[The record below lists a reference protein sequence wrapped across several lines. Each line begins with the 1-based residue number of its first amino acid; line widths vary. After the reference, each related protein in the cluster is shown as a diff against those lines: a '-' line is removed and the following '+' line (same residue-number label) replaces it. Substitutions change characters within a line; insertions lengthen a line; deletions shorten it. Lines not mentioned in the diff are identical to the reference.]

1 MSVSILMVGSEAL
14 PFSKTGGLADVL
26 GALPLA
32 LGKLGHRVTLV
43 TPKYRGV
50 PAQGTLRTIQVSS
63 LGATSETTLIEQPL
77 AEGVR
82 AVLVDRPEL
91 YDRESIYGAG
101 GDYPDNPRRFAFLCR
116 AALDYAVQSGETFDI
131 LHAHDWQAGLA
142 PVYLRTRYAHEPRVS
157 GMTSIF
163 TIHNLA
169 YQGNFASDW
178 LAPLELG
185 PEMMSMDAL
194 EFWGQLSLLKGGV
207 AFSDSVTTVSPTYAR
222 EIQTKEYGAGFDG
235 ILAARSA
242 DLHGILNGIDTD
254 RWDPRRDPFLPEP
267 YDEQTLEKK
276 DAAKRALI
284 DLLCPGTTLERL
296 PRPLVGIVSRLVDQK
311 GFDLIAELV
320 PTLPSYGSFAVLGTG
335 EARYERLMRGLAG
348 TYPDRFMVKIG
359 FDESLA
365 HLIEGAADIFLM
377 PSRFEPCGLN
387 QMYSM
392 RYGTVPIVRAT
403 GGLDDTVTDYNDAA
417 GTGTGFK
424 FRPYSAAALL
434 GAMDLAKQAYG
445 NPSNWKRLQAAGM
458 RQDFSWDRSA
468 REYVKLY
475 ESARGRPK
483 AYIGAILR

>member
-1 MSVSILMVGSEAL
+1 MNVSILMVASEAL

-26 GALPLA
+26 GALPIA
-32 LGKLGHRVTLV
+32 LGKLGHRVTV
-43 TPKYRGV
+43 ITPKYRGV
-50 PAQGTLRTIQVSS
+50 QAQGTARTIQVGGTGGS
-63 LGATSETTLIEQPL
+63 ADTRLIEHPL
-77 AEGVR
+77 AENVR

-91 YDRESIYGAG
+91 YDRESLYGAG

-116 AALDYAVQSGETFDI
+116 AALEYALQSGDGFDI

-142 PVYLRTRYAHEPRVS
+142 PVYLRTRYASDPRVS
-157 GMTSIF
+157 GMTAIF

-169 YQGNFASDW
+169 YQGNFAPDW
-178 LAPLELG
+178 LAPLDLG
-185 PEMMSMDAL
+185 PEMMSMDAM
-194 EFWGQLSLLKGGV
+194 EYWGQISLLKGGIL
-207 AFSDSVTTVSPTYAR
+207 FSDSITTVSPTYAR
-222 EIQTKEYGAGFDG
+222 EIQTKEYGAGFEG
-235 ILAARSA
+235 VLATRAA

-254 RWDPRRDPFLPEP
+254 KWDPRRDPFLPEP
-267 YDEQTLEKK
+267 YDEETLEKK
-276 DAAKRALI
+276 DAAKRALL
-284 DLLCPGTTLERL
+284 DLLCPGVPLERL
-296 PRPLVGIVSRLVDQK
+296 TRPLVGLVSRLVDQK

-335 EARYERLMRGLAG
+335 DARYERLMRGLAT
-348 TYPDRFMVKIG
+348 TYPDRFAVKIG

-392 RYGTVPIVRAT
+392 RYGTVPVVRAT

-417 GTGTGFK
+417 ETGTGFK
-424 FRPYSAAALL
+424 FGVYSAAALL
-434 GAMDLAKQAYG
+434 AAMDRAKAVYA
-445 NPSNWKRLQAAGM
+445 NPGRWKALQVAGM

>member
-1 MSVSILMVGSEAL
+1 MSVSVLMVGSEAL

-26 GALPLA
+26 GALPVA

-43 TPKYRGV
+43 TPKYRDV
-50 PAQGTLRTIQVSS
+50 QAQGTTRTIQVGSVG
-63 LGATSETTLIEQPL
+63 GADTRFIEQPL
-77 AEGVR
+77 AENVK

-91 YDRESIYGAG
+91 YDRASLYGAG

-116 AALDYAVQSGETFDI
+116 AALEYALQSGESFDI

-142 PVYLRTRYAHEPRVS
+142 PVYLRTLYAGEPRLS
-157 GMTSIF
+157 GMTTIF

-169 YQGNFASDW
+169 YQGNFPPDW

-185 PEMMSMDAL
+185 PEMLSMDAL
-194 EFWGQLSLLKGGV
+194 EFWGQISLLKGGIL
-207 AFSDSVTTVSPTYAR
+207 FSDSITTVSPTYAR
-222 EIQTKEYGAGFDG
+222 EIQTKEYGSGFDG
-235 ILAARSA
+235 VLATRAA

-267 YDEQTLEKK
+267 YDERSVEKK
-276 DAAKRALI
+276 EAAKRALVE
-284 DLLCPGTTLERL
+284 LLNPGMSFERL
-296 PRPLVGIVSRLVDQK
+296 AGPLVGIVSRLVDQK
-311 GFDLIAELV
+311 GLDLIAELA
-320 PTLPSYGSFAVLGTG
+320 PMLPGFGSFAVLGAG
-335 EARYERLMRGLAG
+335 DPRYETLMRELAAA
-348 TYPDRFMVKIG
+348 YPDRFAVKIG

-392 RYGTVPIVRAT
+392 RYGTVPVVRAT

-424 FRPYSAAALL
+424 FEPYTPAALL
-434 GAMDLAKQAYG
+434 GALERAKTVFA
-445 NPSNWKRLQAAGM
+445 NPSNWKTLQLAGM

-475 ESARGRPK
+475 ENAIGRPR
-483 AYIGAILR
+483 AYIGTVLR

>member
-1 MSVSILMVGSEAL
+1 MNVSILMVASEAL

-26 GALPLA
+26 GALPIA
-32 LGKLGHRVTLV
+32 LGKLGHRVTV
-43 TPKYRGV
+43 ITPKYRGV
-50 PAQGTLRTIQVSS
+50 QAQGTARTIQVGGTGGS
-63 LGATSETTLIEQPL
+63 ADTRLIEHPL
-77 AEGVR
+77 AENVR

-91 YDRESIYGAG
+91 YDRESLYGAG

-116 AALDYAVQSGETFDI
+116 AALEYALQSGDGFDI

-142 PVYLRTRYAHEPRVS
+142 PVYLRTRYASDPRVS
-157 GMTSIF
+157 GMTAIF

-169 YQGNFASDW
+169 YQGNFAPDW
-178 LAPLELG
+178 LAPLDLG
-185 PEMMSMDAL
+185 PEMMSMDAM
-194 EFWGQLSLLKGGV
+194 EYWGQISLLKGGIL
-207 AFSDSVTTVSPTYAR
+207 FSDSITTVSPTYAR
-222 EIQTKEYGAGFDG
+222 EIQTKEYGAGFEG
-235 ILAARSA
+235 VLATRAA

-254 RWDPRRDPFLPEP
+254 KWDPRRDPFLPEP
-267 YDEQTLEKK
+267 YDEETLEKK
-276 DAAKRALI
+276 DAAKRALL
-284 DLLCPGTTLERL
+284 DLLCPGVPLERL
-296 PRPLVGIVSRLVDQK
+296 TRPLVGLVSRLVDQK

-335 EARYERLMRGLAG
+335 DARYERLMRGLAT
-348 TYPDRFMVKIG
+348 TYPDRFAVKIG

-392 RYGTVPIVRAT
+392 RYGTVPVVRAT

-417 GTGTGFK
+417 ETGTGFK
-424 FRPYSAAALL
+424 FGVYSAAALL
-434 GAMDLAKQAYG
+434 AAMDRAKAVYA
-445 NPSNWKRLQAAGM
+445 NPSRWKALQVAGM